1 MSSELRYTANTQL
14 EHLHARYTG
23 TGHADISK
31 YEWLTHQHRD
41 TLASIVGHPP
51 LTSYLAIADGEP
63 IARIK
68 FEMTE
73 VTDGSELAEKFCV
86 SSPPGFYGRVAGLWA
101 SLAIL
106 TATMARIPNLS
117 ASTDSY
123 VRTITHLKDR
133 PRGDEA
139 LDMLKRVASLA
150 KPIMRKRNWHLPTL
164 GEFLPDDPNLLDVNR
179 GHQIFLRLRPAANPS
194 TFYDL
199 EFVMGTMLHEL
210 THNHRGPHDEVFY
223 KYLDGLED
231 EYAALKRS
239 GYAGEGFYS
248 RGRVL
253 GGPGTGRGQRLG
265 GRGVGMGAGTR
276 LGGKAGGP
284 GYATGSG
291 GRAVGSGAGGTGRVL
306 GGPTGASA
314 SDKRRAAEAAE
325 KRRQGA
331 RVLGGP
337 TRAPLSPREAAAQA
351 AIRRVRDSHSCASA
365 AQGQAQQEAQKATQ
379 ASEVIDL
386 TLEDDKFDYNDFV
399 FDDDDI
405 MIVDDGNPLVVG
417 GDTNT
422 KVSENE
428 AGPSN
433 RPAQRPAIDVS
444 KINPDDF
451 IFDEDDIMIVEDEAG
466 PSHNP
471 GRRST
476 KDEDEDDIEIVFD
489 GTVKQKFATN
499 VARPGHPRQRH
510 NGPQANSTSRPSEKI
525 PPSRQWTCAICTL
538 VNDEKASQCDAC
550 AALRPAPPKADHW
563 TCLRFCGFV
572 KTKS

>member
-1 MSSELRYTANTQL
+1 
-14 EHLHARYTG
+14 
-23 TGHADISK
+23 
-31 YEWLTHQHRD
+31 
-41 TLASIVGHPP
+41 
-51 LTSYLAIADGEP
+51 
-63 IARIK
+63 
-68 FEMTE
+68 
-73 VTDGSELAEKFCV
+73 
-86 SSPPGFYGRVAGLWA
+86 
-101 SLAIL
+101 
-106 TATMARIPNLS
+106 MARIPNLS

-123 VRTITHLKDR
+123 VRTITHLRDQ

-164 GEFLPDDPNLLDVNR
+164 GEFLPDDPNLLGINVNR

-223 KYLDGLED
+223 RYLDGLED

-253 GGPGTGRGQRLG
+253 GGVPGRKLGGVVGVGRGQRLG
-265 GRGVGMGAGTR
+265 GGAGTR
-276 LGGKAGGP
+276 LGGGAGGP
-284 GYATGSG
+284 GYATASG

-331 RVLGGP
+331 RVLGGQ
-337 TRAPLSPREAAAQA
+337 TKAPLPPREAAAQA
-351 AIRRVRDSHSCASA
+351 AIRRVRDSRSCASA
-365 AQGQAQQEAQKATQ
+365 TQGQAQQEAQKATQ
-379 ASEVIDL
+379 ASEIIDL

-399 FDDDDI
+399 VDDDDI
-405 MIVDDGNPLVVG
+405 MIVEDGVPLINEGNPLVG
-417 GDTNT
+417 NG
-422 KVSENE
+422 E

-433 RPAQRPAIDVS
+433 KPPRT
-444 KINPDDF
+444 INYDDYLL
-451 IFDEDDIMIVEDEAG
+451 DEDDIMIVEDEAG
-466 PSHNP
+466 PSNRP
-471 GRRST
+471 APRPAV
-476 KDEDEDDIEIVFD
+476 KEDDDDIEIVFD
-489 GTVKQKFATN
+489 GTVKQRFATN
-499 VARPGHPRQRH
+499 RTRPGHPRQRH
-510 NGPQANSTSRPSEKI
+510 NGPQANSSSRPSEKI
-525 PPSRQWTCAICTL
+525 PPPRQWTCAICTL
-538 VNDEKASQCDAC
+538 VNEEKASRCEAC

-563 TCLRFCGFV
+563 TCLRCGETPIPNDFWSCRFCGFV

>member
-1 MSSELRYTANTQL
+1 
-14 EHLHARYTG
+14 
-23 TGHADISK
+23 
-31 YEWLTHQHRD
+31 
-41 TLASIVGHPP
+41 
-51 LTSYLAIADGEP
+51 
-63 IARIK
+63 
-68 FEMTE
+68 
-73 VTDGSELAEKFCV
+73 
-86 SSPPGFYGRVAGLWA
+86 
-101 SLAIL
+101 
-106 TATMARIPNLS
+106 
-117 ASTDSY
+117 
-123 VRTITHLKDR
+123 
-133 PRGDEA
+133 
-139 LDMLKRVASLA
+139 MLKRVASLA
-150 KPIMRKRNWHLPTL
+150 KPIMRKRSWHLPTL

-253 GGPGTGRGQRLG
+253 G
-265 GRGVGMGAGTR
+265 
-276 LGGKAGGP
+276 
-284 GYATGSG
+284 
-291 GRAVGSGAGGTGRVL
+291 
-306 GGPTGASA
+306 ASA

-337 TRAPLSPREAAAQA
+337 ARAPSCVWTCVFPFLSLRLNASANSHRPQA

-365 AQGQAQQEAQKATQ
+365 AQGQAQEEAQKATQ
-379 ASEVIDL
+379 ASEIIDL

-405 MIVDDGNPLVVG
+405 MIVEDGVPLINEGNPLVG
-417 GDTNT
+417 NG
-422 KVSENE
+422 E

-433 RPAQRPAIDVS
+433 KPPRT
-444 KINPDDF
+444 INYDDYLL
-451 IFDEDDIMIVEDEAG
+451 DEDDIMIVEDEAG
-466 PSHNP
+466 PSNRP
-471 GRRST
+471 APRPAVEEA
-476 KDEDEDDIEIVFD
+476 DDDIEIVFD

-499 VARPGHPRQRH
+499 IARPGHPQQ
-510 NGPQANSTSRPSEKI
+510 GLPAPPTNSTSRPSEKI
-525 PPSRQWTCAICTL
+525 PPPRQWTCAICTL
-538 VNDEKASQCDAC
+538 VNDEKASQCDVC
-550 AALRPAPPKADHW
+550 AALRPAPPKTDHW
-563 TCLRFCGFV
+563 TCLRCGETPIPNDFWSCRFCGFV

>member
-1 MSSELRYTANTQL
+1 
-14 EHLHARYTG
+14 
-23 TGHADISK
+23 
-31 YEWLTHQHRD
+31 
-41 TLASIVGHPP
+41 
-51 LTSYLAIADGEP
+51 
-63 IARIK
+63 
-68 FEMTE
+68 
-73 VTDGSELAEKFCV
+73 
-86 SSPPGFYGRVAGLWA
+86 
-101 SLAIL
+101 
-106 TATMARIPNLS
+106 MARIPDLS

-123 VRTITHLKDR
+123 VRTITHLKDQ

-164 GEFLPDDPNLLDVNR
+164 GEFLPDDPNLLGAR

-253 GGPGTGRGQRLG
+253 GGVPGRGG
-265 GRGVGMGAGTR
+265 
-276 LGGKAGGP
+276 GGP
-284 GYATGSG
+284 GI
-291 GRAVGSGAGGTGRVL
+291 GRGERL
-306 GGPTGASA
+306 
-314 SDKRRAAEAAE
+314 AEAAE

-386 TLEDDKFDYNDFV
+386 TLENDKFDYHDFV

-405 MIVDDGNPLVVG
+405 MIVDDGNPMIVG
-417 GDTNT
+417 
-422 KVSENE
+422 SEAGPSDATLQRPADGRKDE

-433 RPAQRPAIDVS
+433 RPAPGPAV
-444 KINPDDF
+444 
-451 IFDEDDIMIVEDEAG
+451 EDDD
-466 PSHNP
+466 
-471 GRRST
+471 
-476 KDEDEDDIEIVFD
+476 DDIEIVFD

-499 VARPGHPRQRH
+499 VARPGHPRQ
-510 NGPQANSTSRPSEKI
+510 GLPAPPTNSTSRPSEKT
-525 PPSRQWTCAICTL
+525 PPPRQWTCAICTL

-563 TCLRFCGFV
+563 TCLRCGETPIPNDFWSCRFCGFV

>member
-1 MSSELRYTANTQL
+1 
-14 EHLHARYTG
+14 
-23 TGHADISK
+23 
-31 YEWLTHQHRD
+31 
-41 TLASIVGHPP
+41 
-51 LTSYLAIADGEP
+51 
-63 IARIK
+63 
-68 FEMTE
+68 
-73 VTDGSELAEKFCV
+73 
-86 SSPPGFYGRVAGLWA
+86 
-101 SLAIL
+101 
-106 TATMARIPNLS
+106 MARIPNLS

-123 VRTITHLKDR
+123 VRTITHLKDQ

-164 GEFLPDDPNLLDVNR
+164 GEFLPDDPNLLGINVNR

-253 GGPGTGRGQRLG
+253 G
-265 GRGVGMGAGTR
+265 
-276 LGGKAGGP
+276 
-284 GYATGSG
+284 
-291 GRAVGSGAGGTGRVL
+291 
-306 GGPTGASA
+306 ASA

-365 AQGQAQQEAQKATQ
+365 TQRQAQQEAQKATQ

-386 TLEDDKFDYNDFV
+386 TLEDDKFDYKDFV

-405 MIVDDGNPLVVG
+405 MIVDDGNPMVDNGNPLV
-417 GDTNT
+417 GDG
-422 KVSENE
+422 E

-433 RPAQRPAIDVS
+433 RPTRT
-444 KINPDDF
+444 INYDDCLL
-451 IFDEDDIMIVEDEAG
+451 DEDDVLIVEDGAG
-466 PSHNP
+466 PSTRP
-471 GRRST
+471 APRPAV
-476 KDEDEDDIEIVFD
+476 KEDDDDIEIVFD

-499 VARPGHPRQRH
+499 VAQPGHPRQGGGRSQ
-510 NGPQANSTSRPSEKI
+510 NSSTSRPS
-525 PPSRQWTCAICTL
+525 PNPNPSRDWTCAICTL
-538 VNDEKASQCDAC
+538 VNDERASQCDAC
-550 AALRPAPPKADHW
+550 TALRPEPPKADHW
-563 TCLRFCGFV
+563 TCLRCGETPIPNDFWSCRFCGFV

>member
-1 MSSELRYTANTQL
+1 
-14 EHLHARYTG
+14 
-23 TGHADISK
+23 
-31 YEWLTHQHRD
+31 
-41 TLASIVGHPP
+41 
-51 LTSYLAIADGEP
+51 
-63 IARIK
+63 
-68 FEMTE
+68 
-73 VTDGSELAEKFCV
+73 
-86 SSPPGFYGRVAGLWA
+86 
-101 SLAIL
+101 
-106 TATMARIPNLS
+106 MARIPNLS

-123 VRTITHLKDR
+123 VRTITHLKDQ

-150 KPIMRKRNWHLPTL
+150 KPIMRKRSWHLPTL
-164 GEFLPDDPNLLDVNR
+164 GEFLPDDPNLLGINVNR

-253 GGPGTGRGQRLG
+253 GGVPGRKLGGPGVGMGRGVRLG
-265 GRGVGMGAGTR
+265 GVGAGGSRAGGGAGAGTR
-276 LGGKAGGP
+276 LGGRAGGP
-284 GYATGSG
+284 GYATGSE
-291 GRAVGSGAGGTGRVL
+291 GRTVGSGAGGTGRVL
-306 GGPTGASA
+306 GGPAGASA

-331 RVLGGP
+331 RVLGGQ

-405 MIVDDGNPLVVG
+405 MIVNDGNPMIVG
-417 GDTNT
+417 GSTE
-422 KVSENE
+422 VSENE

-433 RPAQRPAIDVS
+433 TTAQRSSVDVG
-444 KINPDDF
+444 KINYDDF

-466 PSHNP
+466 PSNRP
-471 GRRST
+471 AP
-476 KDEDEDDIEIVFD
+476 KPAVDEDDDDIEIVFD

-499 VARPGHPRQRH
+499 VARPGHPRQKVPASPNNPFGRP
-510 NGPQANSTSRPSEKI
+510 NEKNS
-525 PPSRQWTCAICTL
+525 PPRQWTCAICTL
-538 VNDEKASQCDAC
+538 VNDENASQCDAC